1 MASEQ
6 TTSEYIQHHIQ
17 NMTFGRLPA
26 GYERVDAEG
35 HVHVLEEAT
44 WTLAHNTQEM
54 SDMGF
59 WAFHLDTIGWSVFLG
74 ALFCFL
80 FRRAAVKAKEGVPS
94 RFVNAL
100 EMIVEFVDQSVRD
113 TFHGRN
119 KLIAPLALT
128 VFVWVF
134 LMNLMDLIPV
144 DVLPL
149 LAQWIAGDS
158 HLYFKVVPTTDP
170 NTTFALSLSVFALM
184 IYYSIKIKGLGG
196 FISELCFH
204 PFGKWLFPIN
214 MILEI
219 PGFLAKPVS
228 LGFRL
233 FGNLYA
239 GELIFILI
247 AALLGLWQLP
257 AHFVWAVFHILVIVL
272 QAFVFM
278 MLTIVYLSQA
288 HEDH

>member
-17 NMTFGRLPA
+17 NMTFGQLPA
-26 GYERVDAEG
+26 GYERVDYEG
-35 HVHVLEEAT
+35 NVHVLDQAT
-44 WTLAHNTQEM
+44 WTLAHNTEEM
-54 SDMGF
+54 QAMGF
-59 WAFHLDTIGWSVFLG
+59 WAFHLDTLGWSIFLG
-74 ALFCFL
+74 IIFCFL
-80 FRRAAVKAKEGVPS
+80 FRLAAVKAREGIPS
-94 RFVNAL
+94 KFVSAL
-100 EMIVEFVDQSVRD
+100 EMIVEFIDQSVKD
-113 TFHGRN
+113 SFHGRS

-128 VFVWVF
+128 IFVWVF
-134 LMNLMDLIPV
+134 LMNLMDLVPV
-144 DVLPL
+144 DWLPWA
-149 LAQWIAGDS
+149 AQLISQDP

-184 IYYSIKIKGLGG
+184 IFYTIKIKGIKG
-196 FISELCFH
+196 FIGDLCFK
-204 PFGKWLFPIN
+204 PFGKWMFPVN

-257 AHFVWAVFHILVIVL
+257 AHFVWAVFHVLVIVL

>member
-1 MASEQ
+1 MASEL
-6 TTSEYIQHHIQ
+6 TTSEYIRHHIQ
-17 NMTFGRLPA
+17 NMTYGRLPA

-35 HVHVLEEAT
+35 HVHVLHEDTWTMAHTAEEA
-44 WTLAHNTQEM
+44 A
-54 SDMGF
+54 DMGF
-59 WAFHLDTIGWSVFLG
+59 WAFHLDTLGWSLVLG
-74 ALFCFL
+74 ILFCWV
-80 FRRAAVKAKEGVPS
+80 FRRAAVKAQKGIPS
-94 RFVNAL
+94 RFVSAM
-100 EMIVEFVDQSVRD
+100 EMVVEFVDQSVKD
-113 TFHGRN
+113 TFHGRS
-119 KLIAPLALT
+119 KLIAPLGLT
-128 VFVWVF
+128 IFAWVL
-134 LMNLMDLIPV
+134 LMNTMDLIPV
-144 DVLPL
+144 DWLPL
-149 LAQWIAGDS
+149 AAQAISGNE

-170 NTTFALSLSVFALM
+170 NTTFALSLSVFVL
-184 IYYSIKIKGLGG
+184 IIFYSIKIKGLGG
-196 FISELCFH
+196 FLGELAFK
-204 PFGKWLFPIN
+204 PFGKWLFPVN
-214 MILEI
+214 LLLEV

-257 AHFVWAVFHILVIVL
+257 AHFIWAVFHILVIVL